1 MSTRPNRRLKKQT
14 RSSFKPGG
22 FLALAVSVI
31 LLVGGAVAFYLFF
44 EGEKPTLSLSKGSDN
59 IGKQATIGYT
69 ATDSKSGIRK
79 VTVTATQGET
89 TKELASKE
97 NPRTGYLGKIGP
109 AEEHQEISFEPQKLG
124 FKEGK
129 IQLTVEVRDF
139 SFRGFLGGNTTKLTK
154 EITLDLKPPVLEL
167 LHGERYIAPG
177 GTGIAIYRV
186 SEPDCR
192 HGVTINGRMNQGYP
206 VAADRPNTYIAYFA
220 LPYDTESITEAKVS
234 ATDPAG
240 NATTM
245 AFSPVFQKIAQ
256 KTDRINISDGFLNAK
271 IPEFEQHYPEMQ
283 GTAVEK
289 YLYINNAIR
298 DANNKIISEISTKT
312 TPERLWKGKFLRM
325 LGSPKAGFADHR
337 SYFYQDKEIDQQV
350 HLGVDIASTERIG
363 VQAANTGKVV
373 FADYL
378 GIYGNMVVLDH
389 GQGVF
394 SLYSHLS
401 QINVAIGDK
410 LEKGKI
416 LGLTGTSGMAGGDHL
431 HFSMLI
437 NGVFSMPKEWWDEHW
452 IDVTIESPL
461 AETKG

>member
-1 MSTRPNRRLKKQT
+1 MSTRPSRRLKKQP
-14 RSSFKPGG
+14 RSSFKAGR
-22 FLALAVSVI
+22 FIVLFFSI
-31 LLVGGAVAFYLFF
+31 LLLLGGGVAFYLFF
-44 EGEKPTLSLSKGSDN
+44 EGEKPQLSLATGSDN

-69 ATDSKSGIRK
+69 ATDAKSGIRK
-79 VTVTATQGET
+79 VTVTASQGET
-89 TKELASKE
+89 TRELAKKE

-109 AEEHQEISFEPQKLG
+109 AEERQDISFEPQKLG

-129 IQLTVEVRDF
+129 IQLNVEVRDF
-139 SFRGFLGGNTTKLTK
+139 SLRGFLGGNTTKLTR
-154 EITLDLKPPVLEL
+154 EITLDLKPPVVEL
-167 LHGERYIAPG
+167 LHGEKYISPG

-192 HGVTINGRMNQGYP
+192 HGVTVNGRMNPGHP

-220 LPYDTESITEAKVS
+220 LPYDAENISEAKVS
-234 ATDPAG
+234 AADPAG
-240 NATTM
+240 NTVTM
-245 AFSPVFQKIAQ
+245 PFSPVFQKVAQ
-256 KTDRINISDGFLNAK
+256 KADRINISDGFLAAK

-289 YLYINNAIR
+289 YLHINNAIR
-298 DANNKIISEISTKT
+298 DANNAIISEICTKA

-337 SYFYQDKEIDQQV
+337 TYYYQDKEIDHQV
-350 HLGVDIASTERIG
+350 HLGVDIASTERVG
-363 VQAANTGKVV
+363 VQAANTGRVV
-373 FADYL
+373 FAEYL
-378 GIYGNMVVLDH
+378 GIYGNMVILDH

-401 QINVAIGDK
+401 QINVAVGDT

-452 IDVTIESPL
+452 LDVTIESPI